1 MKTMQPALKNGR
13 NVWDTIAMP
22 REEFEARIDHVR
34 SAMRERGIDLLLVH
48 TRGLDDYGDATYLTN
63 FIIRLPRGILLAL
76 PLTGEPVTF
85 FEGASRGIPSLK
97 LTASA
102 GDLKAANDL
111 AKDCAKY
118 LKEKKLVPSSVG
130 LAGVKQM
137 PYQQYQTLMA
147 DLDGCAL
154 KDASDLIA
162 GLRRIKS
169 ARESDQVRRSSR
181 ILGKL
186 IAYLKESR
194 FDKLNE
200 RRVEALLY
208 KEARLEGAEDFRVL
222 IGKASMATWAFRPI
236 DDLPI
241 HAGDRVVF
249 YMAVQF
255 ERYWAEAM
263 RTFSFTGSILAE
275 EKTDDIS
282 SRYEALCNGLKP
294 GKKVSAFVDE
304 ASVVMGAEGTKLLEP
319 YGLGSGVGLGLYE
332 APPLVNEST
341 DTLAE
346 GMLVSLRMATMDH
359 GGCTMLGNTVC
370 VTAGGGVILTVEPPK
385 PEER

>member
-22 REEFEARIDHVR
+22 REEFDARLERVR
-34 SAMRERGIDLLLVH
+34 AAMKERGIGLLLVH
-48 TRGLDDYGDATYLTN
+48 TRGLDDYGDTAYLIN
-63 FIIRLPRGILLAL
+63 FVIRLSRGTIVAL
-76 PLTGEPVTF
+76 PLAGEPVTF

-97 LTASA
+97 LTTSA

-130 LAGVKQM
+130 LSGVRHM
-137 PYQQYQTLMA
+137 PFQQYQTLMA
-147 DLDGCAL
+147 DLDGCSL

-162 GLRRIKS
+162 GLRRVKT
-169 ARESDQVRRSSR
+169 ARESDQVGRSAR

-194 FDKLNE
+194 FDTVTE
-200 RRVEALLY
+200 RRIEAMLY

-222 IGKASMATWAFRPI
+222 IGKPSMAGWAFRPI
-236 DDLPI
+236 DDLAI
-241 HAGDRVVF
+241 NAGDRVIF
-249 YMAVQF
+249 YVAVEF

-263 RTFSFTGSILAE
+263 RTFTFTGSLFVE
-275 EKTDDIS
+275 ERNDDIS
-282 SRYEALCNGLKP
+282 SRYEALCKGLKS
-294 GKKVSAFVDE
+294 GNKVSDFVRE
-304 ASVVMGAEGTKLLEP
+304 AAGVMGPEGVKLLEP
-319 YGLGSGVGLGLYE
+319 YGLGSGVGLGLHE
-332 APPLVNEST
+332 APLLASES
-341 DTLAE
+341 AE
-346 GMLVSLRMATMDH
+346 VLEDGMLLSLRMATQGAEGTIMV
-359 GGCTMLGNTVC
+359 GNTVC
-370 VTAGGGVILTVEPPK
+370 VTGVGGVVLTVEPAK